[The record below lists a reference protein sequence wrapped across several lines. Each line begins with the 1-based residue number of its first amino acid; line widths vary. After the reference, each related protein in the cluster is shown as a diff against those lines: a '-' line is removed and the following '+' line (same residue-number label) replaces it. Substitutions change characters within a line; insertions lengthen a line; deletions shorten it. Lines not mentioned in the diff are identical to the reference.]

1 MGKEKRYKKSHLSQH
16 GKDGL
21 SLKMACLFTSR
32 LVLRFGHFYESVEH
46 KHFSRYDRAPDR
58 GGELGTD
65 FGECGSRGGDTLA
78 NILGWV
84 LRIFFILE

>member
-1 MGKEKRYKKSHLSQH
+1 
-16 GKDGL
+16 
-21 SLKMACLFTSR
+21 MARLFTSR
-32 LVLRFGHFYESVEH
+32 HFYESAFLRVGRFYESVEH

-65 FGECGSRGGDTLA
+65 FGECGSRGGDALA